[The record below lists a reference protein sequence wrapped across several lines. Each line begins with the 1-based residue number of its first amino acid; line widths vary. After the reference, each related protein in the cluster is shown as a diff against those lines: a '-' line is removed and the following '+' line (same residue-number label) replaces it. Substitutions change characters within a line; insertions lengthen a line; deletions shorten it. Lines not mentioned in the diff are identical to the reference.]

1 MKKKILISSTDVMM
15 LQFLVPHVFYLLKQ
29 GYEVEVVCSNV
40 EGHVDEL
47 KDIFKA
53 KVKMH
58 LIKLKRNPMRL
69 SNVQGLLQLI
79 RIIRLGSYDIV
90 WTNEPVMG
98 VMTRLAVRIAGGK
111 KIKIIY
117 VAHGFHFYKG
127 APKKNWIIYYPIE
140 KIFSHFTDEIVTI
153 NKEDFDFAKRE
164 FTQTKVL
171 KFPGIGIDT
180 SKFFKEVP
188 SEVIEEK
195 KKELGINSNEKVIL
209 SVGEL
214 EKRKNHETS
223 ILAFKEADVE
233 NTKLFICGVGTQE
246 NSLRKLIEELQL
258 EQRVF
263 LLGYRTDISELCHM
277 SDVFLFTTYQEGLS
291 VALMEAMAVGV
302 PCIVSEIRG
311 NVDLI
316 EKGKGI
322 YCNPYDVSSCAS
334 AITKYFENP
343 DKFEDALKYNR
354 NKIKEF
360 DIEKVTRMMESELE
374 CIGTGE
380 EDGV

>member
-53 KVKMH
+53 KVKMN

-79 RIIRLGSYDIV
+79 RIIRSGSYDIV

-153 NKEDFDFAKRE
+153 NKEDFDFARRK

-171 KFPGIGIDT
+171 KFPGIGINT
-180 SKFFKEVP
+180 SKFFREFP

-354 NKIKEF
+354 KKIKEF
-360 DIEKVTRMMESELE
+360 DIEKVTRMMESELK
-374 CIGTGE
+374 CIGTGK